1 MKLVPEVGRA
11 SPHCHI
17 VVALAEHDSPAIR
30 SQSDEYYKA
39 SPLHGAYCSPVA
51 DEETFTHSLGW
62 GRLGTRRLLVR

>member
-17 VVALAEHDSPAIR
+17 VVALAEHDSPAFR
-30 SQSDEYYKA
+30 SQSEEYYKA

-51 DEETFTHSLGW
+51 DEETVLHTLRGGVAW
-62 GRLGTRRLLVR
+62 EPEGC